1 MTETIAMTNE
11 TETIKKAERPA
22 PRLKE
27 DGQPVKAVALL
38 SGGLDSRLAVKMMLE
53 QGIEVEAINF
63 MTVFCTCTA
72 KTSCKPEA
80 KKAAEEYGIPLKTL
94 NTTEGLMAAVKDPK
108 HGYGRG
114 LNPCLDCRINMFRA
128 AGEYM
133 KETGADFIVTGEV
146 LGERPMSQRPDA
158 IRVIEDE
165 CGLKG
170 LIVRPL
176 SAHLF
181 EPSVPEQKGWVDREK
196 LMAIQGRSRKPQ
208 MQLASEL
215 DLNDYPCPSGGCLLT
230 DKAFSTRLKTLIDES
245 EDHDPSI
252 IEIRSLRHGR
262 IFFSSTGSRILIPR
276 NEDEAK
282 KVTINA
288 RAGDILMDAV
298 DHAGPLT
305 LVRLKDV
312 DEATIAEAAALT
324 ARYGQG
330 RGEQSVTIRY
340 RAHGDDAAEP
350 SLVEVSPAE
359 GERLSEELERQ

>member
-1 MTETIAMTNE
+1 MTSETPTRRTVNQ
-11 TETIKKAERPA
+11 PA

-27 DGQPVKAVALL
+27 DGRPVKAVALL

-94 NTTEGLMAAVKDPK
+94 NTTEGLMAAVKNPK

-128 AGEYM
+128 AGEHM
-133 KETGADFIVTGEV
+133 RETGADFIITGEV

-181 EPSVPEQKGWVDREK
+181 EPSIPEEKGWVDREK

-230 DKAFSTRLKTLIDES
+230 DKTFSVRLKTLIDEDADS
-245 EDHDPSI
+245 DPSI
-252 IEIRSLRHGR
+252 TEIRSLRHGR
-262 IFFSSTGSRILIPR
+262 IFFSSTGKRILIPR
-276 NEDEAK
+276 NEDEAR

-288 RAGDILMDAV
+288 RSGDIVMEAV

-305 LVRLKDV
+305 LIRQKDV
-312 DEATIAEAAALT
+312 DDATIAEAAALT

-330 RGEQSVTIRY
+330 REEQRVTVQY
-340 RAHGDDAAEP
+340 RPHGDEDSAP
-350 SLVEVSPAE
+350 SLIEVSPAE
-359 GERLSEELERQ
+359 GERLSEELKRQ